1 MLLTPEHTV
10 EDALGSI
17 EDRAA
22 MLRFF
27 ADSITLVDGVP
38 ERAFFSGLADAI
50 GEIQATAHA
59 VRHALAVEALNTL
72 IGSAR
77 QPKRDKGHAGHDG
90 H

>member
-1 MLLTPEHTV
+1 MLLTPQHTV

-27 ADSITLVDGVP
+27 ADSITLTDGIP

-50 GEIQATAHA
+50 GEIQVAAQTI
-59 VRHALAVEALNTL
+59 RNALAVDALNTP
-72 IGSAR
+72 IRSAK
-77 QPKRDKGHAGHDG
+77 QPKRDKGARQL
-90 H
+90 

>member
-38 ERAFFSGLADAI
+38 ERAFFSGVADAI
-50 GEIQATAHA
+50 GEIQETANA
-59 VRHALAVEALNTL
+59 VHHALAVDALSTP

-77 QPKRDKGHAGHDG
+77 RDKGARRS
-90 H
+90 